1 METVLWKMDSSST
14 WKWPSSPESPL
25 LQVKHLPFTFPF
37 SWDFSSVPSLFW
49 CISNY
54 IKSISR
60 IWSTTP
66 AKVLGSAST
75 FLPRVWMKLIH
86 NYSHQCGNV
95 SDIHGRIQKDLTR
108 RNRHVKLPEFN
119 WTEIKVLHPHLTVKS
134 INRVGK
140 DGGHPRPTHP
150 AGNWG
155 SSCVY
160 PLLHFPSQPVHYQCL
175 QLLPLE

>member
-54 IKSISR
+54 IQSISR
-60 IWSTTP
+60 IGSTTP

-108 RNRHVKLPEFN
+108 RNRHEKLPEFN

-160 PLLHFPSQPVHYQCL
+160 PLSHSPSQPVHYQCL